1 MRGAGTKWH
10 GLPLRMAEELSRRS
24 MKDHQ
29 QLEAG
34 MIHCDALYRW
44 AFGSQ
49 CVGQGRP
56 VERKA

>member
-24 MKDHQ
+24 MKKHH

-34 MIHCDALYRW
+34 MTHCDALYRW
-44 AFGSQ
+44 ALGSQ
-49 CVGQGRP
+49 CAGRDWP
-56 VERKA
+56 SDRKA